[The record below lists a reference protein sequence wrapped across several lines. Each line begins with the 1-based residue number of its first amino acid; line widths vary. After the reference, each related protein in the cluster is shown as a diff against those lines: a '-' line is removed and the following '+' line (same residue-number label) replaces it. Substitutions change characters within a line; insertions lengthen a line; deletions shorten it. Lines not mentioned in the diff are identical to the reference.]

1 MRGKTE
7 SSCFG
12 WLLSPLA
19 ALLLLPQAGFSQQVT
34 AAISGQVTDPA
45 GAAVAAATVEA
56 RELDRG
62 TVQKTQT
69 NVEGLYSLPRVPVG
83 RYEVRVE
90 AKGFQAAV
98 RPAFQLEMNQNAKL
112 DFALVIG
119 SISQT
124 VEVTGGE
131 TMLQT
136 ETTQLSTIIG
146 ANTNANLPL
155 A

>member
-1 MRGKTE
+1 MAQHGLVLNASDKPKLLNAERSLMRGKTE

-12 WLLSPLA
+12 WLLSLLA

-69 NVEGLYSLPRVPVG
+69 NVEGLYRS
-83 RYEVRVE
+83 EE
-90 AKGFQAAV
+90 HTS
-98 RPAFQLEMNQNAKL
+98 E
-112 DFALVIG
+112 
-119 SISQT
+119 
-124 VEVTGGE
+124 
-131 TMLQT
+131 LQ
-136 ETTQLSTIIG
+136 S
-146 ANTNANLPL
+146 
-155 A
+155 